1 MPLDQQ
7 ATAKDLSPLTMDTY
21 HKCPLSGSK
30 VPLFFLFIIGFTRRD
45 NGQLCWTKY
54 IYIYLF
60 IYIFFAV
67 LSSQRRKTFPF
78 LCQQLG
84 RQNVSAKKV
93 PKFNSNSVLAEGDL
107 GTELVFS
114 HCLKTFCA
122 GALLFNKNK
131 FAS

>member
-54 IYIYLF
+54 IYLF
-60 IYIFFAV
+60 IYVHFFVGAKFPEEKNFSV
-67 LSSQRRKTFPF
+67 LGPTAWPPERQRKI
-78 LCQQLG
+78 
-84 RQNVSAKKV
+84 SAQIK
-93 PKFNSNSVLAEGDL
+93 SHSVLAKGDL
-107 GTELVFS
+107 GTPDYYSL
-114 HCLKTFCA
+114 TA
-122 GALLFNKNK
+122 
-131 FAS
+131 